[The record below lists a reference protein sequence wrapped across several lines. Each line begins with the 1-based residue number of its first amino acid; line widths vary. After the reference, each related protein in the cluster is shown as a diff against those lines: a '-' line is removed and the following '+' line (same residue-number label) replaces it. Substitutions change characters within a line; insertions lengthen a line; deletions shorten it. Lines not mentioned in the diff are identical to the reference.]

1 MKNIFVLLFLLITN
15 VIKSQPYI
23 KSPHFIM
30 GGSAGYST
38 VANSDRFVVS
48 TWVNYVSGRKKE
60 FNPMIGVGM
69 MAVNMNT
76 ITNRYFVPQLQAGI
90 VSKSGLVAY
99 TGIDRDKKISIGFGF
114 YAGYQQF
121 RMEYCDELNTLMFG
135 TGYLLR

>member
-1 MKNIFVLLFLLITN
+1 
-15 VIKSQPYI
+15 
-23 KSPHFIM
+23 
-30 GGSAGYST
+30 
-38 VANSDRFVVS
+38 
-48 TWVNYVSGRKKE
+48 
-60 FNPMIGVGM
+60 M

-76 ITNRYFVPQLQAGI
+76 ITNRYFVPQFQAGI

-121 RMEYCDELNTLMFG
+121 RVEYCDELNTLMFG